1 MKGRRPASRVRLKQR
16 CVWDRLDQLNMSQNE
31 LARTVGI
38 TSGYLSQ
45 LMSGT
50 RCPSAEMRQRLQDVL
65 GIDSF
70 DDLFILEL
78 VQ

>member
-1 MKGRRPASRVRLKQR
+1 MIGRRPASRVRLRQR
-16 CVWDRLDQLNMSQNE
+16 SVWDRLDQLNMSQNE

-45 LMSGT
+45 LMSGS
-50 RCPSAEMRQRLQDVL
+50 RCPSAEMRRHLQDVL
-65 GIDSF
+65 GFDSF
-70 DDLFILEL
+70 DDLFILEV

>member
-16 CVWDRLDQLNMSQNE
+16 EVWDRLDQLNLSQNE

-70 DDLFILEL
+70 EDLFILEV

>member
-50 RCPSAEMRQRLQDVL
+50 RCPSAEMRQRLQDIL

-70 DDLFILEL
+70 DDLFILEV